1 MPVKTDTTSVMLQ
14 GSVHSDLCD
23 PVSHRLSNPEK
34 FKTLNCKCGDNTC
47 ISLTMQSNSFA
58 LMAVWC
64 SEARTQQGKDSVQ
77 ELPGHQSEVCSCGEE
92 I

>member
-1 MPVKTDTTSVMLQ
+1 
-14 GSVHSDLCD
+14 
-23 PVSHRLSNPEK
+23 
-34 FKTLNCKCGDNTC
+34 
-47 ISLTMQSNSFA
+47 
-58 LMAVWC
+58 MAVWC